1 MLLLATIAGL
11 TTVELFCSGVTAA
24 VTIYGIGKGVKQSKG
39 S

>member
-1 MLLLATIAGL
+1 MLLFAALAGI

-39 S
+39 R